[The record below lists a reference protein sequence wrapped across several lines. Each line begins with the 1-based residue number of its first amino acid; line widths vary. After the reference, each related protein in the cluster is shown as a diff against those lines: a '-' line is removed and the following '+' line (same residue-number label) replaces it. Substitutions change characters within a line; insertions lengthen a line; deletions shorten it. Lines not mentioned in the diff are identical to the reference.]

1 MAAGSWDHDALR
13 MGSRRVMQLVHDMD
27 EGRRKHLVRLG
38 FPDDEAAVLS
48 ALHTRN
54 FM

>member
-1 MAAGSWDHDALR
+1 
-13 MGSRRVMQLVHDMD
+13 MD
-27 EGRRKHLVRLG
+27 EGRQKRLVRLG
-38 FPDDEAAVLS
+38 FDTAESSALS